1 VELGGPRGRRL
12 SARVSAIE
20 NNFTDYFSWF
30 ASRSYDVLDPE
41 DKAFVVDLE
50 TFRNAVDD
58 LDRRLA
64 AILCQAFDDCHTLE
78 SVFKV
83 CVFRSPRYC
92 LGFRIQIFCVL
103 FQLLNVVGSLL
114 ERPLVK
120 KEFSGKYDILL
131 DMIAREFAASEVTKS
146 SFSFC
151 FFVSG
156 L

>member
-1 VELGGPRGRRL
+1 
-12 SARVSAIE
+12 
-20 NNFTDYFSWF
+20 
-30 ASRSYDVLDPE
+30 
-41 DKAFVVDLE
+41 
-50 TFRNAVDD
+50 
-58 LDRRLA
+58 
-64 AILCQAFDDCHTLE
+64 
-78 SVFKV
+78 
-83 CVFRSPRYC
+83 
-92 LGFRIQIFCVL
+92 
-103 FQLLNVVGSLL
+103 VVGSLL